1 MKELVWAYVETGPH
15 AGSIIPVLHDY
26 LPQDAPE
33 RLLPHPHVE
42 QAAAGVS
49 TGRALEAALATAL
62 LGALLAFL
70 LSLLAL
76 RRRRQPSTPS
86 FAEDPAAPIVVADFP
101 GFPHP
106 EGPSCSHSSFVTKTE
121 AFLRFCGV
129 PYSKQVVR
137 GRWHSRRAACE
148 HISQAPTRA
157 AAPPAGRAPL
167 PSYPP

>member
-70 LSLLAL
+70 FSLLAL

-101 GFPHP
+101 GVPHP

-137 GRWHSRRAACE
+137 GR
-148 HISQAPTRA
+148 
-157 AAPPAGRAPL
+157 
-167 PSYPP
+167 